1 MTDVQ
6 THSEELDLRDYLAV
20 LRRRKATIAITAGVF
35 IVGAI
40 VLSLL
45 QTPQYRAT
53 AEVLLERQST
63 QDLVTG
69 QQQQGGNANDEAQR
83 VQTEVEVMRSRSVR
97 DAVRDELGYAPSVR
111 ISAKGATSVVSI
123 SATDTKPA
131 TAAEEANTYAS
142 VAITIRR
149 DANIEVLENAVAVL
163 MTQVQDID
171 EQVLQGEQTVND
183 LQDELNALAPEDPA
197 RIGKQQEVDQAIA
210 TRDAQRVALQS
221 QRDGYVQRLGQL
233 QLSIT
238 GAQADGGGTVVS
250 QAIEPREPFAPDPVR
265 NTLIALVFGL
275 LLGAA
280 LAFLRDYLDDRIRTK
295 DDLDLVTGGAD
306 VLGLVPL
313 VEDWRNRSE
322 AELVS
327 VSAPASPAAE
337 AYRSLRTSL
346 QFVGIGRPV
355 RIIQVTSSSASEGKT
370 TTLSNLGVVLAR
382 AGHRVVLVDCDLR
395 RPRLHRFFGLENRVG
410 FSTAILGDGVADVIQ
425 PVPDIPRL
433 SVVASGPTP
442 PNPSELLATRRA
454 GGLLETLAEHFDYVL
469 VDCPPLLPVADAVIL
484 ASYVDATLLVATVN
498 TTTKRSLSRSLEL
511 IRQVD
516 APLVG
521 LVLNGLEA
529 QQAYSYTY
537 GDAAYAYAYA
547 PDEDRPKRGLLR
559 RGSGRTDEDRSE
571 RAGAVADAP
580 LPADEDVDD
589 EDWDDGDGDWEDP
602 EARSG

>member
-20 LRRRKATIAITAGVF
+20 LRRRKVTIAVTTGVM

-53 AEVLLERQST
+53 AEVLLERQSA
-63 QDLVTG
+63 QDLVTAAP
-69 QQQQGGNANDEAQR
+69 QQGGNANDEAQR

-97 DAVRDELGYAPSVR
+97 DAVRDELGYTPSVKV
-111 ISAKGATSVVSI
+111 SAKGPTSVVSI
-123 SATDTKPA
+123 SATDTDPA
-131 TAAEEANTYAS
+131 QAAEEANTYAS
-142 VAITIRR
+142 VAIGIRA
-149 DANIEVLENAVAVL
+149 DANVAVL
-163 MTQVQDID
+163 ESAVEVLMQQVADID
-171 EQVLQGEQTVND
+171 DQLRESEQVVAD
-183 LQDELNALAPEDPA
+183 LQEQLFAFPEGDPA
-197 RIGKQQEVDQAIA
+197 REPIQREIDQAIVQ
-210 TRDAQRVALQS
+210 RDTQRVSLQS
-221 QRDGYVQRLGQL
+221 QRSGYIERLGQL
-233 QLSIT
+233 QLSIN
-238 GAQADGGGTVVS
+238 GARADAGGQVVS
-250 QAIEPREPFAPDPVR
+250 QAIAPRDPFAPDPVR
-265 NTLIALVFGL
+265 NSLIALVFGL

-280 LAFLRDYLDDRIRTK
+280 LAFLRDYLDDRIRSK
-295 DDLDLVTGGAD
+295 DDLDLVTGGVD

-313 VEDWRNRSE
+313 VEDWKNRTE
-322 AELVS
+322 PELVS

-395 RPRLHRFFGLENRVG
+395 RPRLHRFFGLENRIG
-410 FSTAILGDGVADVIQ
+410 FSTAILGDDVSEVIQ
-425 PVPDIPRL
+425 AVPDIPRL

-442 PNPSELLATRRA
+442 PNPSELLATRRSGA
-454 GGLLETLAEHFDYVL
+454 LLGTLAEHFDYVL

-484 ASYVDATLLVATVN
+484 AGDVDATLLVATVN
-498 TTTKRSLSRSLEL
+498 TTTKRSLGRSLEL

-529 QQAYSYTY
+529 QQAYTYTY

-547 PDEDRPKRGLLR
+547 TDDQKKRGRFR
-559 RGSGRTDEDRSE
+559 RGGTSE
-571 RAGAVADAP
+571 GAEAAADAP
-580 LPADEDVDD
+580 LPDD
-589 EDWDDGDGDWEDP
+589 EPGVWDDDHDDDWGDADP
-602 EARSG
+602 QQDETRHLG

>member
-20 LRRRKATIAITAGVF
+20 LRRRKVTIAAATGVM
-35 IVGAI
+35 IAGAI

-53 AEVLLERQST
+53 AEVLIARQSA
-63 QDLVTG
+63 QDLVNDAP
-69 QQQQGGNANDEAQR
+69 QQGGNANDEAQR
-83 VQTEVEVMRSRSVR
+83 IQTEVEVMRSRSVR
-97 DAVRDELGYAPSVR
+97 EAVQAELGYSPSVR

-123 SATDTKPA
+123 SATDTDPA
-131 TAAEEANTYAS
+131 QAAEEANTYAAT
-142 VAITIRR
+142 AITIRR
-149 DANIEVLENAVAVL
+149 DATVAVL
-163 MTQVQDID
+163 ESAVEVLMVQVADVD
-171 EQVLQGEQTVND
+171 EQLRQSEQAVTD
-183 LQDELNALAPEDPA
+183 LQEQLFEIPEGDPA
-197 RIGKQQEVDQAIA
+197 RDPIQQQIDVAIVE
-210 TRDAQRVALQS
+210 RDTQRVTLQAQKS
-221 QRDGYVQRLGQL
+221 GYLTRLGQL
-233 QLSIT
+233 QLSIN
-238 GAQADGGGTVVS
+238 GANADGGGQVVS
-250 QAIEPREPFAPDPVR
+250 EAVEPREPFAPDPIR

-280 LAFLRDYLDDRIRTK
+280 LAFLRDYLDDRIRSK
-295 DDLDLVTGGAD
+295 DDLDLVTGGVD

-313 VEDWRNRSE
+313 VEDWKNRAD

-346 QFVGIGRPV
+346 QFVGIGRQV

-395 RPRLHRFFGLENRVG
+395 RPRLHRFFGLENRFG
-410 FSTAILGDGVADVIQ
+410 FSTAILGDEVSDVIQ
-425 PVPDIPRL
+425 DVPDIPRL

-442 PNPSELLATRRA
+442 PNPSELLATRRSSA
-454 GGLLETLAEHFDYVL
+454 LLDTLADHFDYVL

-498 TTTKRSLSRSLEL
+498 TTTKRSLTRSLEL

-521 LVLNGLEA
+521 LVLNGMEA
-529 QQAYSYTY
+529 QQAYAYTY
-537 GDAAYAYAYA
+537 GDAAYAYAA
-547 PDEDRPKRGLLR
+547 EDDRPRRGRFR
-559 RGSGRTDEDRSE
+559 RGSGGGSSSTGTEHDPE
-571 RAGAVADAP
+571 AAAAAP
-580 LPADEDVDD
+580 LPDD
-589 EDWDDGDGDWEDP
+589 LDDDWDDPADDGYPD
-602 EARSG
+602 AHSG